1 MNWSAEVVA
10 LVPTGVVTVMSTTP
24 APAGALALSW
34 VPPAPTVTLV
44 AALVPKS
51 TALAS
56 VKLAPVMLTG
66 VPPMVRPATGLTV
79 LTDGT
84 AS

>member
-1 MNWSAEVVA
+1 MKRSAEVVA
-10 LVPTGVVTVMSTTP
+10 LVPTGVITVMSTMP
-24 APAGALALSW
+24 AVPTGAVALSW
-34 VPPAPTVTLV
+34 VPPAVTMTLV

-66 VPPMVRPATGLTV
+66 VPPMGGRPPG
-79 LTDGT
+79 
-84 AS
+84 